1 MSRPE
6 YIRCIADNHVQN
18 DGKSWCGRWIKLE
31 LHFQS
36 IDHAT
41 LNGRNE
47 GRLVA
52 CPECAAAIIAAL
64 SNGQE
69 E

>member
-1 MSRPE
+1 ME
-6 YIRCIADNHVQN
+6 F
-18 DGKSWCGRWIKLE
+18 
-31 LHFQS
+31 HFQS
-36 IDHAT
+36 IDHAA

-52 CPECAAAIIAAL
+52 CSECTTAIIAAL